1 MTITPIPTEANQE
14 AQQYDL
20 GAALASY
27 SLQEGG
33 IEPGDYDS
41 YVGLIDRATLQR
53 LNSPDDFFAEAKFP
67 SDEYGDVVLG
77 YYELGM
83 EQLFAPCNN
92 REAEVTYLNDALKYL
107 EDCEKENKV
116 LEDEK
121 VGVLVRAELQMNY
134 RRGETEWKGA
144 LADMQA
150 DHELRLDRII
160 REIKIDKA
168 ADVYEDY
175 TAVRRRWQDAV
186 VKKESV
192 MGAAVGAIVQ
202 DMPYF
207 FQEAVW
213 LARRTE
219 SGSRRRHIQNLLAR
233 VTEDVSDLF
242 SFRNA
247 QRSLGGGRR
256 GRGSSGPAQYGAGE

>member
-1 MTITPIPTEANQE
+1 MTITQIPTEANQE

-33 IEPGDYDS
+33 LEPGDYDS
-41 YVGLIDRATLQR
+41 YMGLIDRATLQR
-53 LNSPDDFFAEAKFP
+53 MNSPDDFFAEAKFP

-77 YYELGM
+77 YYEIGM
-83 EQLFAPCNN
+83 EQLFARCNN
-92 REAEVTYLNDALKYL
+92 RESEVAYIHDALKYL
-107 EDCEKENKV
+107 ERCEEENKV

-121 VGVLVRAELQMNY
+121 VGVLVRAELQMNF

-150 DHELRLDRII
+150 DYELRLDYILRQ
-160 REIKIDKA
+160 IKIDKA
-168 ADVYEDY
+168 AGVYEDY
-175 TAVRRRWQDAV
+175 TKVRRRWQEAMER
-186 VKKESV
+186 KESV
-192 MGAAVGAIVQ
+192 MGAAVGVLVQ

-213 LARRTE
+213 MARRTE
-219 SGSRRRHIQNLLAR
+219 SGSRRRHIQSLIAR
-233 VTEDVSDLF
+233 VTEDITDLF
-242 SFRNA
+242 DFRSA